1 MSAPSSPGEA
11 RRWIALRRWL
21 AWLNGDTA
29 YAAYL
34 AHLHARHP
42 ECTPPSRAE
51 FHRQEI
57 ERRWNGVRR
66 CC

>member
-1 MSAPSSPGEA
+1 MTRLRHIWSAVQT
-11 RRWIALRRWL
+11 WL

-29 YAAYL
+29 YRAYRAAWNT
-34 AHLHARHP
+34 AHAECEHAP
-42 ECTPPSRAE
+42 LSRAA
-51 FHRQEI
+51 FHRAEL